1 MSAHSA
7 SVNRMTER
15 IRRPRGS
22 AVGNPV
28 LYATVDAHAKSIV
41 VDTADTLGI
50 TQARALELILLSLPL
65 DRDGLPTT
73 INRQAFARQEEL
85 PIPAA

>member
-1 MSAHSA
+1 
-7 SVNRMTER
+7 MTER

-28 LYATVDAHAKSIV
+28 LYATVTEHAKNIV
-41 VDTADTLGI
+41 VATADTLGI
-50 TQARALELILLSLPL
+50 TQARAIELILLSLPL
-65 DRDGLPTT
+65 DSDGLPTT
-73 INRQAFARQEEL
+73 INRQAFARREEL

>member
-1 MSAHSA
+1 
-7 SVNRMTER
+7 MTER

-28 LYATVDAHAKSIV
+28 LYATVDERAKNIV
-41 VDTADTLGI
+41 VATADTLRI
-50 TQARALELILLSLPL
+50 TQARAIELILLSLPL
-65 DRDGLPTT
+65 DRDGLPT
-73 INRQAFARQEEL
+73 IIDRQAFARQEEL

>member
-1 MSAHSA
+1 
-7 SVNRMTER
+7 MTER

-28 LYATVDAHAKSIV
+28 LYATVDPHAKNIV
-41 VDTADTLGI
+41 VATADVLGI
-50 TQARALELILLSLPL
+50 TQARAIELILLSLPL

-73 INRQAFARQEEL
+73 IDRQAFVRREEL